1 MFFVCSQ
8 RGARSQEPRPQQGG
22 LLTWGGEQE
31 RTFAH
36 QTPVGL
42 AGHQGFLPGETSCRA
57 DAGLGEAGAGAGS
70 AAPGGGRASCQL
82 RNEVAR
88 QPARHRLGL
97 AHVPCSMRCCFQMC
111 FPGNRCG
118 FFFFS
123 LSLSFSFFPSSF
135 CLAEEHGCSCYYT
148 GRKPGSGFA
157 GGPTATPLP
166 PIRLSPPL
174 PSTTLSPRPPE
185 HSWPPPLGPGA
196 QRFAQTR
203 LPALHPASPPPVP
216 KPSPPRPSASPPG

>member
-118 FFFFS
+118 FFFFFS
-123 LSLSFSFFPSSF
+123 LSLSFQKHWSQESGRGPGQGVCRARFWP
-135 CLAEEHGCSCYYT
+135 CS
-148 GRKPGSGFA
+148 GA
-157 GGPTATPLP
+157 WGPAHDTLPL
-166 PIRLSPPL
+166 
-174 PSTTLSPRPPE
+174 RPP
-185 HSWPPPLGPGA
+185 A
-196 QRFAQTR
+196 
-203 LPALHPASPPPVP
+203 ASPG
-216 KPSPPRPSASPPG
+216 K